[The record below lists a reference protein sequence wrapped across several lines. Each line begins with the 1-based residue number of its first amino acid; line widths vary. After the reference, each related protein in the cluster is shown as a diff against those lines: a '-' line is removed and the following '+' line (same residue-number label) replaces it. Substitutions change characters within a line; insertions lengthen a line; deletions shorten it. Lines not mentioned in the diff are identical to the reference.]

1 MKTKRK
7 VLAILV
13 ALAMITLIPV
23 MAFAD
28 SSGNYDF
35 NASSV
40 KLTTSDT
47 VSPGKDITFSVN
59 IKNNK
64 SEKVTLKIFNWY
76 YRETYNSETYPGV
89 KFGTISG
96 SGYDQETGSISLEAN
111 GELNLTLTGTIP
123 DTWSDKSQIL
133 VVLTSQSYDFM
144 GQGGYPEEEEQQG
157 SYPDQNEEARKAA
170 AEAKDNL
177 NKVVEDA
184 KKIGQGNY
192 TDESFK
198 ALQDAIAA
206 AETLAKDEKATA
218 EQLKAA
224 ADKVTAAKAALQE
237 KAPAPVSPPAPPA
250 PAVADGQTEVI
261 SGSTVEVT
269 SAADKEVAFK
279 KARKGSKATVPA
291 TVNINGESYKVTSVA
306 AKAFKGRGT
315 KSVVIGKN
323 VKKLDK
329 NAFYGS
335 TVTTVTLKTKV
346 LTKAKVKGSLKGSK
360 VKTIKVK
367 VGGKAQN
374 KKFVKK
380 YKPYFTKANAG
391 KAATVK

>member
-1 MKTKRK
+1 
-7 VLAILV
+7 
-13 ALAMITLIPV
+13 
-23 MAFAD
+23 
-28 SSGNYDF
+28 
-35 NASSV
+35 
-40 KLTTSDT
+40 
-47 VSPGKDITFSVN
+47 
-59 IKNNK
+59 
-64 SEKVTLKIFNWY
+64 
-76 YRETYNSETYPGV
+76 
-89 KFGTISG
+89 
-96 SGYDQETGSISLEAN
+96 
-111 GELNLTLTGTIP
+111 
-123 DTWSDKSQIL
+123 
-133 VVLTSQSYDFM
+133 
-144 GQGGYPEEEEQQG
+144 
-157 SYPDQNEEARKAA
+157 
-170 AEAKDNL
+170 
-177 NKVVEDA
+177 
-184 KKIGQGNY
+184 
-192 TDESFK
+192 
-198 ALQDAIAA
+198 IAA

-237 KAPAPVSPPAPPA
+237 KAPAPAAPVAPPA
-250 PAVADGQTEVI
+250 PAAPAVVDGQTEVI

-279 KARKGSKATVPA
+279 KAKKGSKATVPA
-291 TVNINGESYKVTSVA
+291 MVNINGESYKVTSVA

-335 TVTTVTLKTKV
+335 TVTTVTLKTKA

-360 VKTIKVK
+360 VKTVKVS

-374 KKFVKK
+374 KKFAKK